1 MSRPGKVRL
10 SYSAEMV
17 RGRAPDRYLATLFAP
32 PDVREALFGLYAFDQ
47 EIAKVR
53 QVVTQ
58 PIAGLIRFQWWREAL
73 EAIGEGRPA
82 PAHPVAEALQHAWGR
97 LCAARARL
105 DAAIDARERELEGDP
120 PETLAQLE
128 QQLVATSS
136 GIVLA
141 ALEILGASEAPAL
154 DAGRRVGLAIG
165 LAELLREIDARHE
178 RAYVL
183 PRDLLGR
190 HGIAPGAVSEATT
203 SDAFAPALR
212 ELAGS
217 AREQLREARRHRR
230 GITRRALPALLPGT
244 LVNDRLNRLRSL
256 GGQAGDQRAMPP
268 LAPLKL
274 LAYRA
279 LGIF

>member
-1 MSRPGKVRL
+1 MKPSKVAL
-10 SYSAEMV
+10 SYCAEMV
-17 RGRAPDRYLATLFAP
+17 RDRAPDRYLATLLAP
-32 PDVREALFGLYAFDQ
+32 ADAREALFGLYAFDQ

-58 PIAGLIRFQWWREAL
+58 PITGLIRFQWWRDAL
-73 EAIGEGRPA
+73 EAIGAGRPA

-97 LCAARARL
+97 LWPARARL
-105 DAAIDARERELEGDP
+105 DAAIDARERELEGEP

-128 QQLVATSS
+128 QHLAATSS

-141 ALEILGASEAPAL
+141 ALAILDVNEDRAL

-178 RAYVL
+178 STRML
-183 PRDLLGR
+183 PGDLLSR
-190 HGIAPGAVSEATT
+190 HEIAPDAVRQTT
-203 SDAFAPALR
+203 TLRTLAPALG
-212 ELAGS
+212 ELAAC
-217 AREQLREARRHRR
+217 AREHLREARRHRR
-230 GITRRALPALLPGT
+230 RITRRALPALLPGA
-244 LVNDRLNRLRSL
+244 LVGDHLKRLRSL
-256 GGQAGDQRAMPP
+256 GGPAGDPLATPP